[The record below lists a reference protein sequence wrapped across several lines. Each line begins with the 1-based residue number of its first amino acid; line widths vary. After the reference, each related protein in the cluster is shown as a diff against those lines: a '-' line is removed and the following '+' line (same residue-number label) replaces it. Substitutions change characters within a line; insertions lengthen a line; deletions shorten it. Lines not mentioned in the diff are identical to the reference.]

1 MFEVDEI
8 RLKYVQVLKPANS
21 VPADASILAG
31 LGKSTCPNHF
41 LLVNKEP
48 VEPGESNLTDILV
61 LDENLV
67 RAFKMSAN
75 QTLYFTP
82 ESNILAYLY
91 ESDER

>member
-8 RLKYVQVLKPANS
+8 RLKYVQVLKPTNS
-21 VPADASILAG
+21 VADSSLFPG
-31 LGKSTCPNHF
+31 LSKVACQNHF
-41 LLVNKEP
+41 LLVNREP
-48 VEPGESNLTDILV
+48 VKEGESNLVDVLV

-67 RAFKMSAN
+67 RAFKMNVN

-91 ESDER
+91 ESDEQ